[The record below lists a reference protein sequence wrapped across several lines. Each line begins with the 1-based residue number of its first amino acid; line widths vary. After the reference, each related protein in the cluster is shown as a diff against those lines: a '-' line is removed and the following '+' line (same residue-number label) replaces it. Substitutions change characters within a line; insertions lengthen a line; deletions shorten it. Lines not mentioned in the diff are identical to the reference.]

1 MLSGLIIHNFNFRRP
16 GRHTAVMSW
25 HQPLMIRGR
34 DRLNQWCV
42 LYKRGSDDA
51 GVGTRGTPLRR
62 PWSFPVR
69 KASPRR
75 CVGGGGEIQQRGRS
89 RAQEKLTKDRV
100 ERIDPWFWPASSVE
114 TKLGKVSAAGY
125 HGWTARL
132 SRGKAP
138 MYDKGRKKDGNLE
151 LKRKRNSKKS
161 SISK

>member
-1 MLSGLIIHNFNFRRP
+1 MYYPIQPQKSG
-16 GRHTAVMSW
+16 A
-25 HQPLMIRGR
+25 
-34 DRLNQWCV
+34 
-42 LYKRGSDDA
+42 DDA

-75 CVGGGGEIQQRGRS
+75 CVGGGGEILSQ
-89 RAQEKLTKDRV
+89 AEEKLMKDRV

-161 SISK
+161 SISKSTQVQNDSVLKWLKKSATTKNHDGGDDLSF